1 MATVIRLQRHGRK
14 GYPVYKIVVT
24 DKRAPRDGRF
34 VEILGTYNPN
44 THPATIDLKFDRAL
58 YWVNV
63 GATPSD
69 TVRSILSREGVMM
82 MKHLQ
87 GGVQKGVFSEEEAQK
102 RFEAWKQGKNSE
114 VAQIKTKDEAAKREA
129 AKKALEAEREVNKA
143 REAALAEKKAEEEK
157 AKAEAEA
164 AAKAEAEVAT
174 EAETPAEEAPATEE

>member
-1 MATVIRLQRHGRK
+1 MIEDIPDADELLHSLVAVS
-14 GYPVYKIVVT
+14 Y
-24 DKRAPRDGRF
+24 
-34 VEILGTYNPN
+34 
-44 THPATIDLKFDRAL
+44 THLTIDLKFDRAL

-69 TVRSILSREGVMM
+69 TARSILSREGVMM

-87 GGVQKGVFSEEEAQK
+87 GGVKKGVFSEEEAQK

-114 VAQIKTKDEAAKREA
+114 VAQIKSKDEAAKREA

-164 AAKAEAEVAT
+164 AAKAEAEAAT
-174 EAETPAEEAPATEE
+174 EAEAPAEEAPATEELSLIHI